1 MQRALVFCISMLAIS
16 GSAAADDAA
25 VPLAAAVVAVK
36 TPSKAPAAAAARA
49 ASRPSGAPATTPP
62 AAAAR
67 AVRSAKHSE
76 AQAEASSTPEGET
89 PAAKPQGDVQ
99 MSGMSVLGN
108 DDSPKSLALVPW
120 KTSQLG
126 DAPSLSKLLDDSTQ
140 PVDKDVFMRELA
152 YYEIKTDSK

>member
-1 MQRALVFCISMLAIS
+1 MRRTLIVSVSLLVAS
-16 GSAAADDAA
+16 GSAVADDAA
-25 VPLAAAVVAVK
+25 ALPTATATAAVVSAKKPVR
-36 TPSKAPAAAAARA
+36 TAAAATAHTA
-49 ASRPSGAPATTPP
+49 APTETTP
-62 AAAAR
+62 R
-67 AVRSAKHSE
+67 K
-76 AQAEASSTPEGET
+76 PE
-89 PAAKPQGDVQ
+89 GDVQ

-126 DAPSLSKLLDDSTQ
+126 DAPSISKLLDDSTQ

>member
-1 MQRALVFCISMLAIS
+1 MQRALIVSVSLLLAS
-16 GSAAADDAA
+16 SSAVADDAA
-25 VPLAAAVVAVK
+25 VPLVSAVARVK
-36 TPSKAPAAAAARA
+36 QPASTSAPAASHEA
-49 ASRPSGAPATTPP
+49 GKQD
-62 AAAAR
+62 
-67 AVRSAKHSE
+67 SAK
-76 AQAEASSTPEGET
+76 TPT
-89 PAAKPQGDVQ
+89 AANTGAAGDKTTDKPKGDVQ

-126 DAPSLSKLLDDSTQ
+126 DAPSLSRLLDDSMQ

>member
-1 MQRALVFCISMLAIS
+1 MHRALIFCISMLSLS
-16 GSAAADDAA
+16 GSAVADE
-25 VPLAAAVVAVK
+25 AAAPKESETQTQAS
-36 TPSKAPAAAAARA
+36 PAP
-49 ASRPSGAPATTPP
+49 
-62 AAAAR
+62 
-67 AVRSAKHSE
+67 E
-76 AQAEASSTPEGET
+76 STT
-89 PAAKPQGDVQ
+89 PAAKPQGDVH

>member
-1 MQRALVFCISMLAIS
+1 MHRALIVSVSLLVAS
-16 GSAAADDAA
+16 GSAVADEAATPR
-25 VPLAAAVVAVK
+25 VAAVVGAK
-36 TPSKAPAAAAARA
+36 KPARTSTVAA
-49 ASRPSGAPATTPP
+49 TE
-62 AAAAR
+62 
-67 AVRSAKHSE
+67 K
-76 AQAEASSTPEGET
+76 PE
-89 PAAKPQGDVQ
+89 KPKGDVQ

-152 YYEIKTDSK
+152 YYQIKTDSK

>member
-1 MQRALVFCISMLAIS
+1 MHRAFIVSVSLLVAS
-16 GSAAADDAA
+16 GSAVADEAAA
-25 VPLAAAVVAVK
+25 PRMAAVVVAK
-36 TPSKAPAAAAARA
+36 KPARTTAAAATHA
-49 ASRPSGAPATTPP
+49 APT
-62 AAAAR
+62 
-67 AVRSAKHSE
+67 
-76 AQAEASSTPEGET
+76 AEAKAE
-89 PAAKPQGDVQ
+89 KPKGDVQ

-120 KTSQLG
+120 KSSQLG

>member
-1 MQRALVFCISMLAIS
+1 MHRALIVSVSLLVTS
-16 GSAAADDAA
+16 GAA
-25 VPLAAAVVAVK
+25 VADEAPAPRTAAVVGAK
-36 TPSKAPAAAAARA
+36 KPARTSAPAATPT
-49 ASRPSGAPATTPP
+49 AS
-62 AAAAR
+62 
-67 AVRSAKHSE
+67 KESE
-76 AQAEASSTPEGET
+76 
-89 PAAKPQGDVQ
+89 KPKGDVQ

-120 KTSQLG
+120 KSSLLG